1 MATVTTKQCDVFK
14 EIGED
19 VHTYTLK
26 LCRED
31 VRADDGAAIIINKSP
46 DLCLKALKRLLKCIA
61 TGTTPPG
68 GKGK

>member
-31 VRADDGAAIIINKSP
+31 GVAEINILEKNG
-46 DLCLKALKRLLKCIA
+46 DLCPKALKRLVKCIK

-68 GKGK
+68 GKGKG